1 MRTQRIRTATIA
13 VLTACTL
20 TSAAWADD
28 LSDPAF
34 RAEVAERFPGVSV
47 EAITPAPVD
56 GLYQISQG
64 GTVGYITAD
73 GRYLL
78 DGDLIDLE
86 KNVNLTSLEH
96 QRYRAERL
104 AEVDEQ
110 DMIIFHA
117 TDRPDDPAQAVT
129 IFTDVDC
136 PYCRR
141 LHARIDE
148 IQDAGIEVR
157 YLAFPLAGPGSESF
171 VKAQKAWCASDRQQA
186 LTRAKR
192 GETLDSTAD
201 CNSPVM
207 AEYELAR
214 QELRLRGTPSI
225 IAANGEILSPGLPIP
240 KLIERLRAIDRST
253 DGA

>member
-1 MRTQRIRTATIA
+1 MKTQRIRTAA
-13 VLTACTL
+13 VAVVTACTL

-34 RAEVAERFPGVSV
+34 RAEVAERFPGVSA
-47 EAITPAPVD
+47 EAITSTPVD
-56 GLYQISQG
+56 GLYQISQD

-86 KNVNLTSLEH
+86 KNVNLTALEY
-96 QRYRAERL
+96 QRYRAERI

-117 TDRPDDPAQAVT
+117 TERPDDPAQVVT

-141 LHARIDE
+141 LHADIDE

-157 YLAFPLAGPGSESF
+157 YLAFPLAGPGSKSF
-171 VKAQKAWCASDRQQA
+171 VKMQKAWCANDPQGA
-186 LTRAKR
+186 LTRAKQGKR
-192 GETLDSTAD
+192 LESTAD
-201 CNSPVM
+201 CDAPVM
-207 AEYELAR
+207 AEYRLAV

-225 IAANGEILSPGLPIP
+225 IAANGELLSPGLPVP
-240 KLIERLRAIDRST
+240 ELIERLQAIDRAT
-253 DGA
+253 DG